1 MAAVVEPVR
10 PPAGVPEPGEVRI
23 VDVPARKM
31 LLIDGCGA
39 PGSPAF
45 QESLQAL
52 FSIAWALHFRLSRQ
66 RGIDAPVGTL
76 EGLFDLGPTSPD
88 ATPTWT
94 LMIRLPDVA
103 TTADVD
109 ASVRDVRSRRHLA
122 GLDRVRVESFHEGLA
137 AEILHVGPYDAE
149 AGTIARL
156 HDAIAARGYRI
167 HGRHHE
173 IYVGDPRRSAP
184 SRLRT
189 VIRQPIA

>member
-1 MAAVVEPVR
+1 
-10 PPAGVPEPGEVRI
+10 
-23 VDVPARKM
+23 
-31 LLIDGCGA
+31 
-39 PGSPAF
+39 
-45 QESLQAL
+45 
-52 FSIAWALHFRLSRQ
+52 
-66 RGIDAPVGTL
+66 
-76 EGLFDLGPTSPD
+76 
-88 ATPTWT
+88 
-94 LMIRLPDVA
+94 MIRLPDVA